1 MKHNHLKLSALL
13 AMALIVILALV
24 GCSSPT
30 AEESAQAPAPT
41 EAPAEEPTMAPTE
54 VPTEAPTMAPK
65 HSHTPDSAEASDKID
80 PVVFRQTM
88 RQLWEDH
95 AFWTRSYIVSA
106 VADLPDT
113 QLTAERLLQN
123 QADIGNAI
131 AGFYGEE
138 AGAALTELLREHI
151 LTAAELVGAAKA
163 GDQDAVAKAG
173 EAWYANAD
181 EISVFLASANPA
193 WPEDALKEMMK
204 MHLDQTLAEAT
215 AQLSGDYEASVA
227 GYDEIVTHLQ
237 MMADT
242 LSAGII
248 TQFPDRF
255 SEASLSQDG
264 EGLHAAM
271 RDLWVDHV
279 AWTRLYIVSA
289 VADLPDTQVTAGRL
303 LQNQADIGN
312 AVADFY
318 GEEAGAALTELL
330 RGHILTAA
338 DLVAAAKSGD
348 QDAVAKASEAWY
360 VNANEISAFLATAN
374 PAWPEDTLMEMMK
387 MHLDQT
393 LVEATAQLTGDY
405 SAGIAS
411 YDEIVTHIHAMADAL
426 SSGIIAQFPDRF
438 DPAS

>member
-338 DLVAAAKSGD
+338 DLVTAAKSGD

-374 PAWPEDTLMEMMK
+374 PAWPEDALMEMMK

>member
-54 VPTEAPTMAPK
+54 VPTEAPTMAPE

-374 PAWPEDTLMEMMK
+374 PAWPEDALMEMMK